1 MQQRTSVLGASHP
14 VRGLVG
20 LARQMALPHEYAP
33 ERFPSF
39 PALERT
45 AVMSFNSPTTLTVGH
60 QNALMVCRQAAYP
73 AWGRWTNGHSGT
85 QYTGVWQAGTTDFG
99 SAVIT
104 ERQVNFNNPYMTMVA
119 NNTSPATDR
128 IAIAG
133 YVPFPYP
140 QPVMGVDAGLSPY
153 PFIYVPAGAAL
164 QTIIGFNDFAINTL
178 VATSLEFEI
187 WTSAGEGRRG
197 NLNGNIPANVRSG
210 LLGTSTFSDNT
221 WIRPVMATFNVNP
234 GQATFS
240 KLATVCFVVTF
251 ASSNSFVGSST
262 DFGTLT
268 GSGVSTS
275 TPFFPLTYPN
285 EFLNSP
291 LPWRSTRTTASAVLA
306 TNVTQVLNKAGTVL
320 SGRVNPQQYDP
331 FNVTSNVIGGLHP
344 AEKAFLPLETGYYT
358 YCAPSTDL
366 QTFADTTVGIGLTAN
381 LTLAPVYRLDNTSL
395 VNVAF
400 FTGVVGLSE
409 TLALNID
416 WHIEFRT
423 TSTLFNIAMC
433 GLTLETFHQA
443 QLALAQA
450 GYFFENP
457 EHKGILNKVMAATR
471 KYGPDIV
478 SVVNPTV
485 GKMLK
490 GAIAITRK
498 PNTSVPTTSAVSSG
512 MMKGAKAKNMPR
524 KPKQD
529 RRKQEKKKR

>member
-1 MQQRTSVLGASHP
+1 MQQRTSILGASHP

-20 LARQMALPHEYAP
+20 LAKQMALPHEYAP

-45 AVMSFNSPTTLTVGH
+45 AVMSFNTPTTMTVSH
-60 QNALMVCRQAAYP
+60 QNSLMVCRQAAYP
-73 AWGRWTNGHSGT
+73 AWGKWANGFSGT
-85 QYTGVWQAGTTDFG
+85 QYTGIWQASTTDFG
-99 SAVIT
+99 AAIIT
-104 ERQVNFNNPYMTMVA
+104 ERQVTFNNPFQTMVA
-119 NNTSPATDR
+119 NNTSPAADR
-128 IAIAG
+128 IALNGFI
-133 YVPFPYP
+133 PFPYP
-140 QPVMGVDAGLSPY
+140 QPVLGLDAGLSPY
-153 PFIYVPAGAAL
+153 PFIYVPAGANL
-164 QTIIGFNDFAINTL
+164 QTIIGFNDFAINTA
-178 VATSLEFEI
+178 VSTSLEFEI

-197 NLNGNIPANVRSG
+197 NLNGSIPANVRSG
-210 LLGTSTFSDNT
+210 LLGTSAFTDNT

-240 KLATVCFVVTF
+240 KQATVCFVVCFT
-251 ASSNSFVGSST
+251 SSNAFTGSST
-262 DFGTLT
+262 DLGTLV
-268 GSGVSTS
+268 GSGQT
-275 TPFFPLTYPN
+275 TTPPFFPLVYPN

-331 FNVTSNVIGGLHP
+331 FNVTSNIIGGLHP
-344 AEKAFLPLETGYYT
+344 AEKAFLPLEMGYYT

-366 QTFADTTVGIGLTAN
+366 ASFTDTTVGIGLTAN

-395 VNVAF
+395 VNLAF

-457 EHKGILNKVMAATR
+457 EHKGILNKVLSATKR
-471 KYGPDIV
+471 YGPDIV
-478 SVVNPTV
+478 SLVNPTA
-485 GKMLK
+485 GKLLK
-490 GAIAITRK
+490 GAIAIRRK
-498 PNTSVPTTSAVSSG
+498 PNTSVPTTSAVNSG
-512 MMKGAKAKNMPR
+512 MLRGAKAKG
-524 KPKQD
+524 KQPKQ
-529 RRKQEKKKR
+529 KQEKKKRK